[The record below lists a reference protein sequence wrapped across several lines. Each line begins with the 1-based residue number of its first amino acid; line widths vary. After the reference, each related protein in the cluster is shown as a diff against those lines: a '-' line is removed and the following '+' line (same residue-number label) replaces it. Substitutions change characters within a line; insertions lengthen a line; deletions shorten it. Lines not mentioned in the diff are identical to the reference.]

1 MGEEQADL
9 DSLTAPIPV
18 IFFSHFRSS
27 SSSVSLSGYIGPHG
41 GVDPSLKSM
50 AWS

>member
-1 MGEEQADL
+1 MVEEQAGL

-18 IFFSHFRSS
+18 VFFSHFHSS
-27 SSSVSLSGYIGPHG
+27 SNSVTLSGYIGPHG
-41 GVDPSLKSM
+41 SIDPFSKSM